1 MHIRSAIRKTYNTPN
16 TEYSLFFIK
25 IFVFFAGVMAYNNNG
40 LIFFI
45 VRYS

>member
-1 MHIRSAIRKTYNTPN
+1 MHIRSAIRKTYKTLN

-25 IFVFFAGVMAYNNNG
+25 IFVFFDDVMAYNNNG